1 MAHYFLVLMSCEKKV
16 LLLGKPT
23 AANRK
28 KTHYT
33 FLLLFVATSYQG
45 RPNHL
50 KPPAL
55 GFHSP
60 AGRALVNKVL
70 PQPPGPLLPQPPNPL
85 AAETLVSISPLSQPA
100 AAADWHHSGAGR
112 VMTGSDCLLFV
123 EPSSNSTPDAASN
136 HLDGGTRHFHKC
148 PLTGGWW
155 RPCIRWTLHWLSG
168 VSLGRAPWGQPPPW
182 YRECHSLAP
191 WQYPHPPPNRRLCW
205 SWYSIRSSA

>member
-1 MAHYFLVLMSCEKKV
+1 MSCEKKV
-16 LLLGKPT
+16 LPLGKPT

-85 AAETLVSISPLSQPA
+85 AAEALVSISPLSQPA

-136 HLDGGTRHFHKC
+136 HLSGGTRHFHKR
-148 PLTGGWW
+148 PLTGDDDALASDGHSTVCQ
-155 RPCIRWTLHWLSG
+155 PFT
-168 VSLGRAPWGQPPPW
+168 LGRAPRGQPPPW
-182 YRECHSLAP
+182 DQECHSLAP
-191 WQYPHPPPNRRLCW
+191 
-205 SWYSIRSSA
+205 